1 MRNVLRALFLS
12 RCHQYL
18 QLINYVYKRLKT
30 KDYSHSKQK
39 KKKKKAAKDQRAR
52 CQEEGVKLED
62 YIHKVLEMNKSE
74 VKMNSGAS
82 TQNKGKHLFRK
93 PEDAT

>member
-39 KKKKKAAKDQRAR
+39 KKKKKRQLRTREPDVRK
-52 CQEEGVKLED
+52 
-62 YIHKVLEMNKSE
+62 
-74 VKMNSGAS
+74 
-82 TQNKGKHLFRK
+82 KG
-93 PEDAT
+93 